1 MCGDCELSITTEI
14 EEGSDGALLCTK
26 CLSRRVERKEAM
38 QEIVDTEVS
47 YGKDLKIIKEV
58 RR

>member
-1 MCGDCELSITTEI
+1 MCGDCELSITSEI
-14 EEGSDGALLCTK
+14 EEGSDGALLCPK
-26 CLSRRVERKEAM
+26 CVSRRIERKEAM

-58 RR
+58 I